1 MTDKTKKSV
10 KPEKPTKPT
19 KPTKTEKTKKTT
31 ATNSG
36 EPVQIQPGMGALPHP
51 GGVAFRVWAPHA
63 NQVYVK
69 GDFNDWSD
77 TAHPM
82 TLEEK
87 GYWYADIAEAKVG
100 QGYKYLIQNGDMRME
115 RIDPYAR
122 QVTNSVGHGV
132 VYNVGSF
139 DWQGVDYQLPPHN
152 ELVIYEMHIGSFFV
166 KSQDKPG
173 NFDLA
178 LEKMDH
184 LKRLGVNVIQVM
196 PVAEFAGDYSWG
208 YNPANIFA
216 VESAYGGP
224 IGFKTFVREAHRR
237 GIAVVLDVVYN
248 HFGPSDLDL
257 WRFDGWHENEKG
269 GIYFY
274 NDHRS
279 QTPWGDT
286 RPDYGREEV
295 RRFIHDNA
303 LMWLRDYRVDGLRYD
318 MTLYIR
324 SIHGGDRKS
333 VV

>member
-87 GYWYADIAEAKVG
+87 G
-100 QGYKYLIQNGDMRME
+100 
-115 RIDPYAR
+115 YAR

-224 IGFKTFVREAHRR
+224 IGF
-237 GIAVVLDVVYN
+237 
-248 HFGPSDLDL
+248 
-257 WRFDGWHENEKG
+257 
-269 GIYFY
+269 
-274 NDHRS
+274 
-279 QTPWGDT
+279 
-286 RPDYGREEV
+286 
-295 RRFIHDNA
+295 
-303 LMWLRDYRVDGLRYD
+303 
-318 MTLYIR
+318 
-324 SIHGGDRKS
+324 
-333 VV
+333 